1 MNDLRSP
8 QVLTSCRHPLEAEM
22 LVNFLKAEGIDA
34 RTANTT
40 IANGAIEFALIDAE
54 VLVPSEQI
62 GAAQELLKE
71 FRAAS
76 EIDWDSVDVGEP
88 EGTEEA
94 AS

>member
-1 MNDLRSP
+1 MSDLRSP

-22 LVNFLKAEGIDA
+22 LVNHLKAEGIDA
-34 RTANTT
+34 RTTNTT

-54 VLVPSEQI
+54 VLVPSEQLV
-62 GAAQELLKE
+62 AAQQHLEE

-76 EIDWDSVDVGEP
+76 EIDWDTVDVGDP
-88 EGTEEA
+88 EDAEEA